1 MPKKKRGG
9 TKRTDASSKKDD
21 NARMRNFQLYK
32 NSMLSLPPAKVIE
45 SVRNKEDIPTD
56 VVFALIGDWTNPTND
71 DQRLESYANQL
82 ISAGLIDVVLDIVNS
97 GGIEGMG
104 GVFPTSY
111 PSMWLGILSTIA
123 YE

>member
-1 MPKKKRGG
+1 MPKKKKGG
-9 TKRTDASSKKDD
+9 KKRTDASSKKDD
-21 NARMRNFQLYK
+21 NARMKNFQLYK
-32 NSMLSLPPAKVIE
+32 NSMLSPPPAKVIE

-56 VVFALIGDWTNPTND
+56 VVLALISDWTNPTND

-82 ISAGLIDVVLDIVNS
+82 ISEGLIDVVLDIVNS
-97 GGIEGMG
+97 GGEGMG